1 MYEFTAHHLVV
12 YIDSNTL
19 QGLAEDLSVAHPSFR
34 VIATPSKSTPLRDW
48 VSDEHSN
55 MFFPIPSQ
63 PMDVEEERFILLAT
77 GCPSEAVEQLLTF
90 ADKYRTSL
98 SSDNVQ
104 KNRKLGT
111 RSLVRIARRVA
122 MFPENCDLHTIVGRS
137 LLAEFLPAVE
147 RLNLMTLLE
156 ESGIRRQTP
165 PVGSS
170 HFFVFACTDVIVYS
184 ITPLPSPKA
193 RLSSSQGPPTQPG
206 SPRIPPL
213 SPASTLRTTPRA

>member
-1 MYEFTAHHLVV
+1 MIQAV
-12 YIDSNTL
+12 L

-63 PMDVEEERFILLAT
+63 PMDVEEERSVLLAT

-98 SSDNVQ
+98 SSDNAQ

-111 RSLVRIARRVA
+111 RSHVRIDRRVA
-122 MFPENCDLHTIVGRS
+122 MFPENCDLRSIVGRS

-147 RLNLMTLLE
+147 RLNLMSLLE

-165 PVGSS
+165 PVSS
-170 HFFVFACTDVIVYS
+170 SPFFALICPDIIVCS
-184 ITPLPSPKA
+184 ITPLPSRKA
-193 RLSSSQGPPTQPG
+193 RLSSSPGPPLRLGNPRTQLP
-206 SPRIPPL
+206 